1 MIKTS
6 IEKLAEEIGFDI
18 GMSDDVSQANL
29 INGLC
34 RGISNSMDK
43 SSIETQLVY
52 IVDKLDAKSRHI
64 LKEISEFIKLKEQNN

>member
-18 GMSDDVSQANL
+18 GMSDDISQANL

-43 SSIETQLVY
+43 SSIDTQLVY

-64 LKEISEFIKLKEQNN
+64 LKEMSEFIKLKEQNN